1 MTLRSRVSLAGIVAE
16 GRHGANPGERDAPQ
30 EFLVDLDIV
39 LSIDDD
45 DLDQT
50 LDYRAAADMARD
62 VVAGTSFVLLES
74 LAYAVARAVY
84 QFEPVASVRAVVHK
98 PAAADS
104 IGVEDVSAEA
114 IVGP

>member
-1 MTLRSRVSLAGIVAE
+1 MTLRSRISLTGIVSE

-39 LSIDDD
+39 LNVDDD

-50 LDYRAAADMARD
+50 LDYRAAADVARD

-74 LAYAVARAVY
+74 LAHAVARAIY
-84 QFEPVASVRAVVHK
+84 QFEPVASVRVVVHK
-98 PAAADS
+98 PAAAES
-104 IGVEDVSAEA
+104 IGIEDVSAEV

>member
-1 MTLRSRVSLAGIVAE
+1 MTLRSTITLAGIVSE
-16 GRHGANPGERDAPQ
+16 GRHGANPGERDLPQ
-30 EFLVDLDIV
+30 EFLVDLEIV
-39 LSIDDD
+39 LNVDED

-74 LAYAVARAVY
+74 LANAVARAIY

-98 PAAADS
+98 PAAAES